1 VDGVYSLS
9 TRDSSRRVVTLWT
22 EDAFP
27 QDPDFSQPLNSPAIL
42 PDIVT
47 AAAQIQYTSNIIL

>member
-1 VDGVYSLS
+1 VYSLS
-9 TRDSSRRVVTLWT
+9 TRDSSRRVVTLWK

-27 QDPDFSQPLNSPAIL
+27 TNPDFSQPLSSPAIL

-47 AAAQIQYTSNIIL
+47 AAAQIGYTSNIIL